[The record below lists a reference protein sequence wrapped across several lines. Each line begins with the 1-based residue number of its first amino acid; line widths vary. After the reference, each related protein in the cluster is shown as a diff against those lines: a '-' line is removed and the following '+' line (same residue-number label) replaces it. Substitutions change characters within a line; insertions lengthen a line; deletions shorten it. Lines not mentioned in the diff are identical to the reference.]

1 MKVKKNYEEEF
12 KFVDEYVRK
21 IFTLSKH
28 IDKKTLL
35 DSIYRIGDY
44 LESSSR
50 NFSDDYVKN
59 QIEYLCEV
67 EKNDKKFQKDFW
79 KNYVKSQSETLH
91 KNKNYD
97 REI

>member
-1 MKVKKNYEEEF
+1 MAGTPTDTNMGAV
-12 KFVDEYVRK
+12 
-21 IFTLSKH
+21 
-28 IDKKTLL
+28 LL
-35 DSIYRIGDY
+35 
-44 LESSSR
+44 
-50 NFSDDYVKN
+50 
-59 QIEYLCEV
+59 